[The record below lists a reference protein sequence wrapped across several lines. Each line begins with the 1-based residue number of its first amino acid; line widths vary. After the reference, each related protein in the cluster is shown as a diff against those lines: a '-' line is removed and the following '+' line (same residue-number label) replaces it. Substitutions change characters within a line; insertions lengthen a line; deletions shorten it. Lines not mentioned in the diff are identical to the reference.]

1 VCLNNALKG
10 DLKAFVKIM
19 ELAERFKLLD
29 IVSSPPEITMIRH
42 VIVDPRSPPN
52 DGSPG

>member
-1 VCLNNALKG
+1 MCLNNALKG

-52 DGSPG
+52 DGYPG